1 MKLENYNDLL
11 VADSATTEWQSEL
24 TEKLRAVFAHPS
36 HGHFNKWLV
45 AVESLPKSISSHFDF
60 TKDIA
65 QVGHQSELDQTQ
77 LAAIIAALKT
87 LSPWRKGPFDYCGI
101 AIDSEWQC
109 QQKWSR
115 FENHLADMQ
124 GKRVLDVGC
133 GNGYYMLRML
143 GAGAKQVIGVDP
155 SLLFLAQFQAIVQTL
170 KEKPNAH
177 LLPLPF
183 EELPVGLDNFDLVLS
198 FGVLYHRRQAQVH
211 LSQLYDRLQAGG
223 VLYLETLI
231 LDTKEYCELVPE
243 DRYAGMRN
251 VWSIASPSFIQQQLQ
266 TAGFEAIELLDQCT
280 TQLTEQ
286 RASAW
291 MTSYS
296 LENFLD
302 HNDHSKTIEGHP
314 APVRG
319 LFCARKPNLKT

>member
-1 MKLENYNDLL
+1 MKLEHYNDLL
-11 VADSATTEWQSEL
+11 HADLATAEWQREL
-24 TEKLRAVFAHPS
+24 TEKLEIVFAHPS
-36 HGHFNKWLV
+36 HGHFNKWLA
-45 AVESLPKSISSHFDF
+45 AVDSLPKALSTDFDF
-60 TKDIA
+60 TQDAA
-65 QVGHQSELDQTQ
+65 QVGHPNDLDPEQ
-77 LAAIIAALKT
+77 LTDTLDALKT
-87 LSPWRKGPFDYCGI
+87 LSPWRKGPFNYCGI

-109 QQKWSR
+109 QQKWAR
-115 FENHLADMQ
+115 FEKHLVAMH
-124 GKRVLDVGC
+124 GKRVLDVGS

-155 SLLFLAQFQAIVQTL
+155 GLLFLAQFQAIIQTL
-170 KEKPNAH
+170 KQRPNAH

-183 EELPVGLDNFDLVLS
+183 EELPAGLNNFDHVLS
-198 FGVLYHRRQAQVH
+198 FGVLYHRRQPQEH
-211 LSQLYDRLQAGG
+211 LIQLCDRLQAGG
-223 VLYLETLI
+223 TLYLETLI
-231 LDTKEYCELVPE
+231 LDTEEHYELVPE

-266 TAGFEAIELLDQCT
+266 SAGFEDVECLDRT
-280 TQLTEQ
+280 TTHLSEQ

-302 HNDHSKTIEGHP
+302 PNDHSKTIEGHP

-319 LFCARKPNLKT
+319 LFRAIKPS

>member
-1 MKLENYNDLL
+1 MKLEHYSALL
-11 VADSATTEWQSEL
+11 DTGLTATAWQSEL
-24 TEKLRAVFAHPS
+24 TEQLEAVFAHPS
-36 HGHFNKWLV
+36 HGHFNKWLA
-45 AVESLPKSISSHFDF
+45 AVDSLPKAISTDFDF
-60 TKDIA
+60 TKDAA
-65 QVGHQSELDQTQ
+65 QVGHSDDLDPEQ
-77 LAAIIAALKT
+77 LADILNALKT
-87 LSPWRKGPFDYCGI
+87 LSPWRKGPFNYCGI

-115 FENHLADMQ
+115 FEKHLGDMH

-143 GAGAKQVIGVDP
+143 GAGAEQVIGVDP
-155 SLLFLAQFQAIVQTL
+155 GLVFLAQFQAIIQTL
-170 KEKPNAH
+170 KQRPNTH

-183 EELPVGLDNFDLVLS
+183 EQLPAGLHNFDHVLS
-198 FGVLYHRRQAQVH
+198 FGLLYHRRQPQEH
-211 LSQLYDRLQAGG
+211 LSQLHDRLQAGG
-223 VLYLETLI
+223 TLYLETLI
-231 LDTKEYCELVPE
+231 LETEEHCELVPE

-251 VWSIASPSFIQQQLQ
+251 VWSIASPSFIQHQLQ
-266 TAGFEAIELLDQCT
+266 SAGFEDVECLDQT
-280 TQLTEQ
+280 TTSLDEQ

-302 HNDHSKTIEGHP
+302 PNDHSKTIEGHP

-319 LFCARKPNLKT
+319 LFRAVKAN